1 MSAIRK
7 FDKSV
12 ETSTSRG
19 FASLHDGEAVG
30 AFTSS
35 MGPRAVTA
43 EEGDGC
49 EMFTSSM

>member
-1 MSAIRK
+1 MAPVTASAA
-7 FDKSV
+7 
-12 ETSTSRG
+12 ET
-19 FASLHDGEAVG
+19 GEAVG

-35 MGPRAVTA
+35 MGPRVVTA